1 MQAGRGK
8 GRCVADVGGDEL
20 QQEGRR
26 GWWCWWSPWQEPVA
40 VKEGF
45 AEWLDPWGGEYIRRG
60 RS

>member
-1 MQAGRGK
+1 MREGEPQLDAGRPRK
-8 GRCVADVGGDEL
+8 GQMCSRC
-20 QQEGRR
+20 GR
-26 GWWCWWSPWQEPVA
+26 QEPVA